1 MACLIVTASL
11 SEEVLV
17 RQSIPT
23 FGIIFLNYL
32 LKIYINLLS
41 SETSLLFS
49 TKVILSS
56 SKVLSVNEG
65 FTVFR
70 KSLFAVMYFTLRLL

>member
-23 FGIIFLNYL
+23 FGTIFLNYL
-32 LKIYINLLS
+32 LKIYMNLLS

-56 SKVLSVNEG
+56 SKVLSVKEG

-70 KSLFAVMYFTLRLL
+70 KSLFTVMYFTLRLL

>member
-17 RQSIPT
+17 RPSIPM
-23 FGIIFLNYL
+23 FGTIFLNYL

-41 SETSLLFS
+41 SEASLLFS

-65 FTVFR
+65 
-70 KSLFAVMYFTLRLL
+70 LRFSEKVYL